1 VTAQRRWGY
10 LVWVVAGAVIFIP
23 ELLAAAGAGWLPFTT
38 ISTMTGHLERHHPWV
53 ELVVVAAIVFMVF
66 STVRLRPRETSGK
79 TPNDP
84 PPDSGEPTRTPG
96 GRLTLE
102 PENPEQTA
110 ADFDRSTAPT
120 IFAVSAVISLVA
132 IAVATWAATVWWDDK
147 HHYQP
152 AYVLYGSLFLLW
164 IVIPSVVAFALGKDT
179 PFPTLFRTI
188 DNLEDWLRDQKW
200 PGNLGPIAG
209 WLVAYTI
216 FAGLVILLLHLTL
229 YPYPD
234 ITKVLNPNG

>member
-1 VTAQRRWGY
+1 MTEQRRWGY

-38 ISTMTGHLERHHPWV
+38 ISAMTGHLERLHPWV
-53 ELVVVAAIVFMVF
+53 ELVVVAAIVFVVF
-66 STVRLRPRETSGK
+66 STVRLRPQETSGK
-79 TPNDP
+79 TPNGP

-96 GRLTLE
+96 GRLTLK
-102 PENPEQTA
+102 PDDPDQTA
-110 ADFDRSTAPT
+110 SEFDRSTAPA

-132 IAVATWAATVWWDDK
+132 IALATWAATVWWDDE

-164 IVIPSVVAFALGKDT
+164 IVIPSIVAFALGRDT

-188 DNLEDWLRDQKW
+188 DNLEDWLRNRNW

-229 YPYPD
+229 YPYP
-234 ITKVLNPNG
+234 

>member
-1 VTAQRRWGY
+1 LTDQRRWGY
-10 LVWVVAGAVIFIP
+10 FVWIVAALVIGIP
-23 ELLAAAGAGWLPFTT
+23 EIIAAFSAGLLPFTT
-38 ISTMTGHLERHHPWV
+38 ISTMTGHLERQHTWV
-53 ELVVVAAIVFMVF
+53 ELVVVAAIVFFVF
-66 STVRLRPRETSGK
+66 STVRLRPRETSGRK
-79 TPNDP
+79 PDDP
-84 PPDSGEPTRTPG
+84 PPGSGEPTRTPG
-96 GRLTLE
+96 GRLTLQ
-102 PENPEQTA
+102 PEDPDQTA
-110 ADFDRSTAPT
+110 AEFDRSTAPT
-120 IFAVSAVISLVA
+120 IFAICAAISLVA
-132 IAVATWAATVWWDDK
+132 IALATWAATRWWDDK

-164 IVIPSVVAFALGKDT
+164 IVIPSIVAFALGKDT

-188 DNLEDWLRDQKW
+188 DNLEDWLRSRMW

>member
-1 VTAQRRWGY
+1 MTDQRRWGY
-10 LVWVVAGAVIFIP
+10 FVWIVAALVIGIP
-23 ELLAAAGAGWLPFTT
+23 EIIAAFSAGLLPFTT
-38 ISTMTGHLERHHPWV
+38 ISTMTGHLERHHTWV
-53 ELVVVAAIVFMVF
+53 ELVVVAAIVFFVF
-66 STVRLRPRETSGK
+66 STVRLRPRETSGR

-96 GRLTLE
+96 GRLTLR
-102 PENPEQTA
+102 PEDPDQTA
-110 ADFDRSTAPT
+110 SEFDDSTAPRV
-120 IFAVSAVISLVA
+120 FAIAAAISLAGIA
-132 IAVATWAATVWWDDK
+132 IATWAATRWWDDK
-147 HHYQP
+147 HHYRP

-164 IVIPSVVAFALGKDT
+164 IVIPSAVAFALGKDA

-188 DNLEDWLRDQKW
+188 DNLEDWLRNRKW

-209 WLVAYTI
+209 WLVAYGI
-216 FAGLVILLLHLTL
+216 FAGLVVLLLHLTL